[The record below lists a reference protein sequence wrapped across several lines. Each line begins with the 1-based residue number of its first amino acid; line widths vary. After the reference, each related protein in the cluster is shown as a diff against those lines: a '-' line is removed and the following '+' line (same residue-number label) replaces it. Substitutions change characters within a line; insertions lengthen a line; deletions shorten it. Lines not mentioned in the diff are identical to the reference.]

1 MDTLIY
7 MIMTFISFAITA
19 YILDCD
25 DEQEDKKTER

>member
-7 MIMTFISFAITA
+7 MVFTFISFAIAA

-25 DEQEDKKTER
+25 NEQED

>member
-7 MIMTFISFAITA
+7 MVTTFISLAIAA

-25 DEQEDKKTER
+25 DEQMED

>member
-25 DEQEDKKTER
+25 DEQMED